1 MRFNSKTERFIYYI
15 NYLLTTINKM
25 NILSKSQKIMNILLK
40 DFSRHTATSLAKEL
54 KMSRWGIWKILKKL
68 EKDNLIIIEPVGSGK
83 TSTSIIKLNWD
94 NILTEKTLALSL
106 TQEALK
112 YKRWLYDF
120 SSLQQEID
128 FLILYGSILYGKEA
142 NDIDIIGVAKEK
154 KLGKVN
160 DFVFKIQEI
169 QSKKI
174 HSINLTQKEFKK
186 ELKKPNKAYLD
197 AVKKGIV
204 LLGQENFIKFVRVL
218 SK

>member
-120 SSLQQEID
+120 SSLQQETE

-142 NDIDIIGVAKEK
+142 NDIDIIGIAKEK

-160 DFVFKIQEI
+160 DLVFKIREI

-174 HSINLTQKEFKK
+174 HSINLTQKEFEK
-186 ELKKPNKAYLD
+186 ELKKPNRAYLD

-204 LLGQENFIKFVRVL
+204 LLGQENFIKFVRGL
-218 SK
+218 SE

>member
-54 KMSRWGIWKILKKL
+54 KMSRWGTWKILKKL
-68 EKDNLIIIEPVGSGK
+68 EKDSLILIEPVGSGK

-120 SSLQQEID
+120 SSLQQETE

-142 NDIDIIGVAKEK
+142 NDIDIIGIVKEK

-160 DFVFKIQEI
+160 DLVFKIQEI

-204 LLGQENFIKFVRVL
+204 LLGQENFIKFVRGL
-218 SK
+218 SE

>member
-1 MRFNSKTERFIYYI
+1 MLI
-15 NYLLTTINKM
+15 TINKM
-25 NILSKSQKIMNILLK
+25 ETIVKTQKIMVVLLK
-40 DFSRHTATSLAKEL
+40 DFGSHTATSLSKEL
-54 KMSRWGIWKILKKL
+54 KMSRWGAWKILKKL

-83 TSTSIIKLNWD
+83 TSISTIKINWD
-94 NILTEKTLALSL
+94 SILTEKTLALSL

-120 SSLQQEID
+120 SSLQQEAK

-142 NDIDIIGVAKEK
+142 NDIDIIGIAKEK

-160 DFVFKIQEI
+160 DLVFKIQEI

-204 LLGQENFIKFVRVL
+204 LLGQENFIKFVRRL
-218 SK
+218 SE

>member
-1 MRFNSKTERFIYYI
+1 MKI
-15 NYLLTTINKM
+15 M
-25 NILSKSQKIMNILLK
+25 SKSQKIMNILLK

-68 EKDNLIIIEPVGSGK
+68 EEDNLIIIEPVGSGK
-83 TSTSIIKLNWD
+83 TSTSTIKLNWGS
-94 NILTEKTLALSL
+94 ILAEKTLALSL

-128 FLILYGSILYGKEA
+128 FLILYGSILCGKEA
-142 NDIDIIGVAKEK
+142 NDIDIIGIAKEK

-160 DFVFKIQEI
+160 DLVFKIREI

>member
-120 SSLQQEID
+120 SSLQQETE

-142 NDIDIIGVAKEK
+142 NDIDIIGIAKEK

-160 DFVFKIQEI
+160 DSVFKIQEI

-174 HSINLTQKEFKK
+174 HSINLTQKEFEK
-186 ELKKPNKAYLD
+186 ELKKPNRASLD

-204 LLGQENFIKFVRVL
+204 LLGQENFIKFVRGL
-218 SK
+218 SE

>member
-120 SSLQQEID
+120 SSLQQDTE

-142 NDIDIIGVAKEK
+142 NDIDIIGIVKEK
-154 KLGKVN
+154 KL
-160 DFVFKIQEI
+160 
-169 QSKKI
+169 KKLMI
-174 HSINLTQKEFKK
+174 WCLYRK
-186 ELKKPNKAYLD
+186 Y
-197 AVKKGIV
+197 
-204 LLGQENFIKFVRVL
+204 
-218 SK
+218 